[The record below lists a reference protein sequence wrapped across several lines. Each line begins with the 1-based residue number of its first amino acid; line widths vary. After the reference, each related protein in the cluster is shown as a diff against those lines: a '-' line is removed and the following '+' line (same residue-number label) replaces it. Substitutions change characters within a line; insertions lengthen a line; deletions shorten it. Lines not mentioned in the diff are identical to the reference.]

1 MKRRILIAAS
11 LGAALIPSA
20 ALAAEGGGESSGSWS
35 SLLLYIIN
43 FGIFIFIL
51 AKYAVPMARDFFNQ
65 RATTIRE
72 SLSKAESN
80 YREAEELANR
90 AAERTAKLESEKA
103 KIASDLAD
111 ETVYQVGRIY
121 EMAQE
126 TAARIKH
133 DTELSAAATREA
145 GQRRMREALAAAT
158 GRLAREMVVRD
169 FEPADQDRLLDSFV
183 AKLRDEAR

>member
-11 LGAALIPSA
+11 LGAALMPSA
-20 ALAAEGGGESSGSWS
+20 ALAAEAGGESSGSWS

-43 FGIFIFIL
+43 FGIFVFIL
-51 AKYAVPMARDFFNQ
+51 VKYAVPMARDFFNQ

-103 KIASDLAD
+103 QIASDLAD

-126 TAARIKH
+126 TAARMKR
-133 DTELSAAATREA
+133 DTELSATATREA

-158 GRLAREMVVRD
+158 GRLAREMIVQE
-169 FEPADQDRLLDSFV
+169 FKPTDQDRLLDSFV
-183 AKLRDEAR
+183 TKLRDEAR

>member
-11 LGAALIPSA
+11 LGAALIPST

-43 FGIFIFIL
+43 FGIFVFIL
-51 AKYAVPMARDFFNQ
+51 VKYAVPMARDFFNQ

-72 SLSKAESN
+72 TLAKAESN
-80 YREAEELANR
+80 YRQAEELANR

-103 KIASDLAD
+103 HIASDLAD

-121 EMAQE
+121 EIAQE
-126 TAARIKH
+126 TAARIKR

-145 GQRRMREALAAAT
+145 GQRRMREALAAAA
-158 GRLAREMVVRD
+158 GRLAREMVVRE
-169 FEPADQDRLLDSFV
+169 FKAGDQDRLLDSFV